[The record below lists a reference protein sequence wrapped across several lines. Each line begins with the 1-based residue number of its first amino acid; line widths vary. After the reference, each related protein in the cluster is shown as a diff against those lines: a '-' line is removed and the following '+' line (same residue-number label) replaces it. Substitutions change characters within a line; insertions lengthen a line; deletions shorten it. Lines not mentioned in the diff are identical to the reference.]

1 MATKAT
7 TKADGLTEFSAQELP
22 KEELLEWYRRM
33 SSIRAFENRLH
44 LENQSGDIPG
54 FIHLYAGEEAIAVGV
69 CALLNRTDYIVS
81 THRGHGHCLA
91 KGCNVRGMML
101 EIFGKQEGVCHG
113 KGGSM
118 HIADLSVGMLGAN
131 GIVGGGPNLG
141 IGAAL
146 TAKYLKNQGVSVSFT
161 GDGGSNQGMVFEAI
175 NMAKVLNLPMVFVF
189 ENNGMG
195 EATGASFA
203 VGGGNISGRAASF
216 GIPAVKVDGTDFF
229 AVYDAAAEAVARA
242 RSGEGPS
249 VIEATAYRYFGH
261 FEGDA
266 GLYRT
271 PEQLQELKDAHD
283 PLQIFRQK
291 APKGISVA
299 ELDQIDAACETE
311 VDESVAYARQAAWPE
326 PEDLTKD
333 VYLSY

>member
-175 NMAKVLNLPMVFVF
+175 NMAKVLN
-189 ENNGMG
+189 
-195 EATGASFA
+195 
-203 VGGGNISGRAASF
+203 
-216 GIPAVKVDGTDFF
+216 
-229 AVYDAAAEAVARA
+229 
-242 RSGEGPS
+242 
-249 VIEATAYRYFGH
+249 
-261 FEGDA
+261 
-266 GLYRT
+266 
-271 PEQLQELKDAHD
+271 
-283 PLQIFRQK
+283 
-291 APKGISVA
+291 
-299 ELDQIDAACETE
+299 
-311 VDESVAYARQAAWPE
+311 
-326 PEDLTKD
+326 
-333 VYLSY
+333 

>member
-131 GIVGGGPNLG
+131 GIVGGGPSIPTERSAMSKGVAGSRASADAVRRGFAWAETPRRCMRRQELAITG
-141 IGAAL
+141 RGCAGGL
-146 TAKYLKNQGVSVSFT
+146 RPLSTASRTLARRSSNSSGN
-161 GDGGSNQGMVFEAI
+161 GRGS
-175 NMAKVLNLPMVFVF
+175 
-189 ENNGMG
+189 
-195 EATGASFA
+195 S
-203 VGGGNISGRAASF
+203 AASHM
-216 GIPAVKVDGTDFF
+216 VD
-229 AVYDAAAEAVARA
+229 
-242 RSGEGPS
+242 SS
-249 VIEATAYRYFGH
+249 
-261 FEGDA
+261 
-266 GLYRT
+266 
-271 PEQLQELKDAHD
+271 
-283 PLQIFRQK
+283 
-291 APKGISVA
+291 
-299 ELDQIDAACETE
+299 
-311 VDESVAYARQAAWPE
+311 
-326 PEDLTKD
+326 
-333 VYLSY
+333 